1 MDMSSV
7 EMYEA
12 MAHTVNVAHGERAVG
27 AATAVMISPL
37 VQKLYYV
44 GTMTERTKADLSADR
59 KSYDLFCPIARALD
73 LVGDRWTLLILRDV
87 SLFGPRRFGNLRSNL
102 HGIPPTL
109 LSNRLKALVA
119 EGILERTE
127 HDEGG
132 VTYSFTDRGREIRPV
147 LAALRDFG
155 APLMP
160 AGWEKKVPPQ
170 VFRRR

>member
-1 MDMSSV
+1 
-7 EMYEA
+7 
-12 MAHTVNVAHGERAVG
+12 
-27 AATAVMISPL
+27 
-37 VQKLYYV
+37 
-44 GTMTERTKADLSADR
+44 MTKRIKAGRSADR
-59 KSYDLFCPIARALD
+59 RSYDLFCPIARALD

-87 SLFGPRRFGNLRSNL
+87 SLFGPRRFGDLRTNL

-109 LSNRLKALVA
+109 LSKRLKELVS

-127 HDEGG
+127 DNEDG

-160 AGWEKKVPPQ
+160 AGWEKKVSPQ

>member
-1 MDMSSV
+1 
-7 EMYEA
+7 MYEA

-44 GTMTERTKADLSADR
+44 GTMTERTKADPSADR

-127 HDEGG
+127 DDEGG

-160 AGWEKKVPPQ
+160 AGWEKKVPTQ

>member
-1 MDMSSV
+1 
-7 EMYEA
+7 
-12 MAHTVNVAHGERAVG
+12 
-27 AATAVMISPL
+27 
-37 VQKLYYV
+37 
-44 GTMTERTKADLSADR
+44 
-59 KSYDLFCPIARALD
+59 
-73 LVGDRWTLLILRDV
+73 
-87 SLFGPRRFGNLRSNL
+87 
-102 HGIPPTL
+102 

-127 HDEGG
+127 DDEGG

-160 AGWEKKVPPQ
+160 TGWEKKVPPQ